1 MSSCAPRVLVLDDL
15 ADRQHRCNLLLDQSL
30 GRHVADYAGLVPDH
44 CHLLLGPEHV
54 LLRPEF
60 ARLRNQSL
68 KRSDGKLDHIVVAMG
83 GIDAENA
90 VSDVLRAI
98 SRLPNARN
106 LTVSIAISGRAPHLK
121 ELQNLVAE
129 LLFQATL
136 FIDSAEIA
144 NLMLKADLAIST
156 SGMMGYELACMGLP
170 MLLLPTSPIQAKVA
184 KELALQTEA
193 RVVADWAIYP
203 EDNIFLALTSFLQH
217 LKDLPFEKRLVSRT
231 FDGAGASRVALALA
245 ERFGAQ

>member
-1 MSSCAPRVLVLDDL
+1 
-15 ADRQHRCNLLLDQSL
+15 
-30 GRHVADYAGLVPDH
+30 
-44 CHLLLGPEHV
+44 
-54 LLRPEF
+54 
-60 ARLRNQSL
+60 
-68 KRSDGKLDHIVVAMG
+68 MG
-83 GIDAENA
+83 GIDAVYA